1 MQNIVNNNKVIN
13 YEVSQLIYLI
23 NSSLSLIGEQNIKK
37 KRVTRLNKVTYNT

>member
-23 NSSLSLIGEQNIKK
+23 NSSLSLIGE
-37 KRVTRLNKVTYNT
+37 